1 MVDWPVNDDA
11 FEVRS
16 APARPGLSVI
26 KSVKFDNS
34 GKPEIASSNVCE
46 LPHVAMLST
55 QRAIRSE
62 DFISIEVVDKCATQT
77 EIRSRRRSGNCSGRE
92 RQSPAHM
99 LSNVP
104 SVRLKFIAAEGSTGQ
119 DLESSGVRGAA
130 YLDKIGLPRNTFLQ
144 LLCLFGSLRR
154 ARR

>member
-104 SVRLKFIAAEGSTGQ
+104 SVRLKFIAAEGSTRQ
-119 DLESSGVRGAA
+119 D
-130 YLDKIGLPRNTFLQ
+130 
-144 LLCLFGSLRR
+144 RR
-154 ARR
+154 ALEFEAQHTWTRSVCQEILSCSSCAFLVV